1 MELPSEK
8 NSLTESQLKAVR
20 ARGNVLVMAGAGTG
34 KTHTL
39 IARCL
44 HCLCEEQPPASLEE
58 ILVVTFTE
66 AAAAEMRR
74 RLREQLEEKL
84 RAAPDE
90 PRWTE
95 QIALF
100 DTAHIGTLHSF
111 CLKLVRE
118 HFHELG
124 LDPQLAV
131 LDEGEA
137 RLLADETLDEELQEH
152 YAGQNELAETVQ
164 KLIQIYGAGRDQA
177 IRQLVL
183 RLHNYAQTR
192 PDADGWLARQ
202 IEHFASPAPDEW
214 RVWLL
219 DGIRAWRDE
228 WLSVLENLQAENE
241 KAAECLQT
249 LSCLGSAPAPGAV
262 RRAPAP
268 NTKAVKKT
276 NGRQMSSPNTND
288 EGVVGHTRGACAPQF
303 TRETAAG
310 ILAQIISADGN
321 WPAKR
326 KTALRKPLEKFFDA
340 AAFLHSLAPV
350 KDGRDPLAEDW
361 DWVRGHMSALLR
373 LVQNFAARFAARKRD
388 DGVLDFHDLEQ
399 FALKLLWDFA
409 ANQPSPA
416 AERWRGK
423 IRFVFVDEYQDINA
437 AQDKIIQ
444 ALSRD
449 SSPSPRPSGER
460 AGERGVKIVKTT
472 PHTAPLLLR
481 EGEGE
486 NAHSEFGGN
495 RFLVGDVK
503 QSIYR
508 FRLAD
513 PKIFRDY
520 AQNWRGQN
528 GQTIHLAEN
537 FRSREGLL
545 NFVNSV
551 FEPLMRPE
559 IGGVGYDAEARLQF
573 GAPKDRAELR
583 AASDPSPRAEL
594 LLLFKKGRDD
604 AGGVDESGDDDL
616 ADLQE
621 TEREARLLALRL
633 KQMAT
638 EKHEIWDAEEKR
650 FRAAGWRDMAVLLR
664 SPSGK
669 AEIYAKEF
677 QRAGVPLVVERGGFY
692 ESSEILDLL
701 NLLQLLDNPLQD
713 VPVIAVL
720 RSPLVGLSLDE
731 LAQIR
736 LAVKGVHFWTAL
748 NRTQNAVCG
757 MRNETVQKMRGFLD
771 CFRRWRQLA
780 RQASLSQCLESVLAE
795 THYAEWLLARS
806 RGAQRRANV
815 ERFLGLVQKFDQF
828 QRQGLFR
835 FLKFVEAQRE
845 AGVEP
850 DVAAIAEENAV
861 RLMSIHQSKGLEFPI
876 VAVAD
881 LAKLFN
887 TQDLRGEIIFDEA
900 FGLCPRV
907 KPPRTGR
914 RYPSLPHW
922 LAQQHQRR
930 ELWGEELRLLYV
942 ATTRA
947 QNTLILTGAIPEK
960 KWETLWTQPAA
971 ITTQAIVAAKSYAD
985 WLGLWFAQNQV
996 QSPSAF
1002 AKLRRDEQSTVQS
1015 ALAGELAHLRWR
1027 IADDAE
1033 LAEGGSTRWGETPGE
1048 PPGAAE
1054 FDSTNGSRGRSP
1066 HQVDSLDAATAERLR
1081 AMLSWKYPFA
1091 AATQRPAKSSV
1102 TALRRQAEELD
1113 DEAEPIF
1120 RLQFSERR
1128 LARTLAP
1135 PAKNPQSAVRS
1146 PQLSAAETGT
1156 AHHKFLQHVA
1166 LENSD
1171 DVAALEMEA
1180 GRLEREKV
1188 LSADERAAL
1197 NLEDIAAF
1205 WSSEP
1210 GRKIRTQ
1217 VASVRRELAFT
1228 ARFSP
1233 VELAAITGAKSEPEL
1248 KDEFVVVQGVADLV
1262 VLLPKEIWLVDF
1274 KTDEIRQD
1282 KLPDRVKT
1290 YTPQLK
1296 LYAQALEKIY
1306 SRPVTARWLHFL
1318 SARKTV

>member
-1 MELPSEK
+1 MKLSRETK
-8 NSLTESQLKAVR
+8 ADNLTPAQQQAVT

-39 IARCL
+39 VERCL

-111 CLKLVRE
+111 CLKLARE

-152 YAGQNELAETVQ
+152 YAGQNELAEAVQ
-164 KLIQIYGAGRDQA
+164 KLIQIYGGGRDQT
-177 IRQLVL
+177 IRHLVL

-202 IEHFASPAPDEW
+202 IEYFASPAPDEW
-214 RVWLL
+214 RIWLL

-228 WLSVLENLQAENE
+228 WLPVLENLQAENE
-241 KAAECLQT
+241 KAGELTVILERLPKNFSREIAAE
-249 LSCLGSAPAPGAV
+249 
-262 RRAPAP
+262 
-268 NTKAVKKT
+268 
-276 NGRQMSSPNTND
+276 
-288 EGVVGHTRGACAPQF
+288 
-303 TRETAAG
+303 

-326 KTALRKPLEKFFDA
+326 KTILRKPLEKFFEA

-350 KDGRDPLAEDW
+350 TDGRDPLAEDW
-361 DWVRGHMSALLR
+361 DWVRGHMGALLR
-373 LVQNFAARFAARKRD
+373 LAQNFAVRFAARKRD
-388 DGVLDFHDLEQ
+388 DGVLDFQDLEQ

-409 ANQPSPA
+409 ANRPSA
-416 AERWRGK
+416 TAERWRAK
-423 IRFVFVDEYQDINA
+423 IHFVFVDEYQDINA

-444 ALSRD
+444 TLSSGTGVSPVCSGVSSNGRD
-449 SSPSPRPSGER
+449 AR
-460 AGERGVKIVKTT
+460 A
-472 PHTAPLLLR
+472 TA
-481 EGEGE
+481 
-486 NAHSEFGGN
+486 GN

-520 AQNWRGQN
+520 AQSWRGPN

-551 FEPLMRPE
+551 FEPLMRQE
-559 IGGVGYDAEARLQF
+559 IGGVRYDDEARLQF
-573 GAPKDRAELR
+573 GKPKERADLS
-583 AASDPSPRAEL
+583 AASDSSPRTEL

-604 AGGVDESGDDDL
+604 AGGGDESGDDDL

-633 KQMAT
+633 KQLVT

-677 QRAGVPLVVERGGFY
+677 GRAGVPLVVERGGFY
-692 ESSEILDLL
+692 DSAEILDLL
-701 NLLQLLDNPLQD
+701 SLLQLLDNPLQD
-713 VPVIAVL
+713 VPAIAVL

-736 LAVKGVHFWTAL
+736 LAAKGVHFWTAL
-748 NRTQNAVCG
+748 NRTQNADCG
-757 MRNETVQKMRGFLD
+757 LRNETVQKIRGFLD
-771 CFRRWRQLA
+771 RFRRWRQLA

-795 THYAEWLLARS
+795 TLYTEWLLARP

-835 FLKFVEAQRE
+835 FLKFIEAQRE

-850 DVAAIAEENAV
+850 DVAASAEENAV

-881 LAKLFN
+881 LAKPFN
-887 TQDLRGEIIFDEA
+887 TQDLRGEIIFDDV

-930 ELWGEELRLLYV
+930 EQWGEEMRLLYV

-947 QNTLILTGAIPEK
+947 QDTLILTGIIPQK

-971 ITTQAIVAAKSYAD
+971 ITTQAIVTAKSYAD

-996 QSPSAF
+996 HSPSAF
-1002 AKLRRDEQSTVQS
+1002 AKLRRDEKSKVQS
-1015 ALAGELAHLRWR
+1015 ALVGELPHLRWR

-1033 LAEGGSTRWGETPGE
+1033 LRDDSIGS
-1048 PPGAAE
+1048 
-1054 FDSTNGSRGRSP
+1054 SRGDEA
-1066 HQVDSLDAATAERLR
+1066 QIQDSSEILDVATADKLR
-1081 AMLSWKYPFA
+1081 AMLSWQYPFA

-1113 DEAEPIF
+1113 DEAERVF
-1120 RLQFSERR
+1120 TAWNFAQAGRR
-1128 LARTLAP
+1128 KSR
-1135 PAKNPQSAVRS
+1135 AK
-1146 PQLSAAETGT
+1146 LSAAETGT
-1156 AHHKFLQHVA
+1156 AHHKFLQHIA
-1166 LENSD
+1166 LENAA
-1171 DVAALEMEA
+1171 DVAALALEA

-1205 WSSEP
+1205 WGSEP
-1210 GRKIRTQ
+1210 GRKIRAQ
-1217 VASVRRELAFT
+1217 AASVRRELAFT

-1233 VELAAITGAKSEPEL
+1233 AELAAITGVKSEPGLEA
-1248 KDEFVVVQGVADLV
+1248 EFVVVQGVADLV
-1262 VLLPKEIWLVDF
+1262 VLLPEEIWLVDF
-1274 KTDEIRQD
+1274 KTDEIR
-1282 KLPDRVKT
+1282 KGELSDRIKT

-1296 LYAQALEKIY
+1296 LYALALEKIY
-1306 SRPVTARWLHFL
+1306 SRPVTERWLHFL

>member
-1 MELPSEK
+1 MKPSLSK
-8 NSLTESQLKAVR
+8 NDDHLTPSQRQAVT

-39 IARCL
+39 VERCL
-44 HCLCEEQPPASLEE
+44 HCLCAEQPPASLEE

-90 PRWTE
+90 PRWAE

-100 DTAHIGTLHSF
+100 DTAHIGTLHGF

-152 YAGQNELAETVQ
+152 YAGQNELAEAVQ
-164 KLIQIYGAGRDQA
+164 SLIQIYGGGRDQA
-177 IRQLVL
+177 IRHLVL
-183 RLHNYAQTR
+183 RLHHYAQTR

-214 RVWLL
+214 RIWLL
-219 DGIRAWRDE
+219 DGIQAWRDE
-228 WLSVLENLQAENE
+228 WLPFLENFGAPVSDPACSSRKQLRAGSETGAPSNNE
-241 KAAECLQT
+241 KAAELAGILQR
-249 LSCLGSAPAPGAV
+249 LP
-262 RRAPAP
+262 
-268 NTKAVKKT
+268 KT
-276 NGRQMSSPNTND
+276 FSRKI
-288 EGVVGHTRGACAPQF
+288 
-303 TRETAAG
+303 AAE

-326 KTALRKPLEKFFDA
+326 KTVLRKPLEKFFADT
-340 AAFLHSLAPV
+340 AFLHSLAPV

-361 DWVRGHMSALLR
+361 DWVRGHMGALLR
-373 LVQNFAARFAARKRD
+373 LTRNFAARFAARKRD

-416 AERWRGK
+416 AERWREK

-449 SSPSPRPSGER
+449 DGWGETPGEPPKMGELVSTDGSRGRSPHQ
-460 AGERGVKIVKTT
+460 A
-472 PHTAPLLLR
+472 
-481 EGEGE
+481 
-486 NAHSEFGGN
+486 N

-520 AQNWRGQN
+520 AQSWRGQN

-573 GAPKDRAELR
+573 GAPKDRAKLG
-583 AASDPSPRAEL
+583 AASDSSPRTEL
-594 LLLFKKGRDD
+594 HLLFKKGRDD
-604 AGGVDESGDDDL
+604 AGGRDESGDDDL
-616 ADLQE
+616 TDLQE

-633 KQMAT
+633 KQLAG
-638 EKHEIWDAEEKR
+638 KHEIWDAEEKR
-650 FRAAGWRDMAVLLR
+650 FRAAGWNDMAVLLR

-692 ESSEILDLL
+692 ESAEILDLL
-701 NLLQLLDNPLQD
+701 SLLQLLDNPLQD
-713 VPVIAVL
+713 VPAIAVL

-736 LAVKGVHFWTAL
+736 LAAKGVHFWTAL
-748 NRTQNAVCG
+748 NRAYSPQSTIHSQ
-757 MRNETVQKMRGFLD
+757 TVVKVSVFLD
-771 CFRRWRQLA
+771 RYSRWRQLA
-780 RQASLSQCLESVLAE
+780 RQASLSQCLEAVLAE
-795 THYAEWLLARS
+795 THYAEWLLARP

-835 FLKFVEAQRE
+835 FLKFIEAQRE

-850 DVAAIAEENAV
+850 DVAAIADENAV

-881 LAKLFN
+881 LAKPFN

-900 FGLCPRV
+900 FGLCPRI
-907 KPPRTGR
+907 KPPHTGR

-922 LAQQHQRR
+922 LAQQPQRR
-930 ELWGEELRLLYV
+930 EQWGEELRLLYV

-947 QNTLILTGAIPEK
+947 QDTLILTGAITQK
-960 KWETLWTQPAA
+960 KWETLWTLPEA

-985 WLGLWFAQNQV
+985 WLGLWFAQH
-996 QSPSAF
+996 SSGADATRGDLP
-1002 AKLRRDEQSTVQS
+1002 
-1015 ALAGELAHLRWR
+1015 HLRWR

-1033 LAEGGSTRWGETPGE
+1033 LAEGSSTRWGETPGE
-1048 PPGAAE
+1048 PPVAAE
-1054 FDSTNGSRGRSP
+1054 FDSTDGSRGRSP
-1066 HQVDSLDAATAERLR
+1066 HQVDSLDTATAERLR
-1081 AMLSWKYPFA
+1081 VMLSWEYPFA

-1102 TALRRQAEELD
+1102 TALRRQAAELD
-1113 DEAEPIF
+1113 DEAEQVF
-1120 RLQFSERR
+1120 RPQFAERR
-1128 LARTLAP
+1128 LARIGLRQTSPRRAPAP
-1135 PAKNPQSAVRS
+1135 PATNPK
-1146 PQLSAAETGT
+1146 LSAADTGT

-1166 LENSD
+1166 LENAT
-1171 DVAALEMEA
+1171 DVSALEAEA

-1197 NLEDIAAF
+1197 NLEDMAAF

-1217 VASVRRELAFT
+1217 AANVRRELAFT

-1233 VELAAITGAKSEPEL
+1233 AELAAITGAKSEPGLEA
-1248 KDEFVVVQGVADLV
+1248 EFVVVQGVADLV

-1274 KTDEIRQD
+1274 KTDEIRKD
-1282 KLPDRVKT
+1282 ELPDRSEA

-1296 LYAQALEKIY
+1296 LYAIALEKIY

-1318 SARKTV
+1318 AARTTVEL